1 MMRGPAIALLGLLFA
16 ASSAQAGNL
25 VPATPGGAIFRV
37 PVKSLVDLR
46 FVRVIRQSQ
55 DLSCGAAALATLLKH
70 FYGEEIGENDVLEG
84 AAGIGDREKI
94 ARDGFSMLELKHFS
108 EQRGY
113 VSAGFRVADVNE
125 LSNLKIPVITL
136 VNTRGYAHFVVLKGV
151 IDGKVLIAD
160 PAFGNRS
167 RPLEAF
173 AGEWR
178 NVVLAVVS
186 EKLAGDAAF
195 RTHTTV
201 SARAN
206 ELRSLLDFGL
216 RPTTPSRGDF

>member
-1 MMRGPAIALLGLLFA
+1 MRKPGILLLALLFA
-16 ASSAQAGNL
+16 ATSAQAGNL
-25 VPATPGGAIFRV
+25 VPATPGGTIFRV

-46 FVRVIRQSQ
+46 FDNVVKQSK

-70 FYGEEIGENDVLEG
+70 FYGEDVDEVDVIEG
-84 AAGIGDREKI
+84 AGAIGDREKI
-94 ARDGFSMLELKHFS
+94 ERDGFSMLELKRFS
-108 EQRGY
+108 EDRGY
-113 VSAGFRVADVNE
+113 VSAGFRIEDVNE
-125 LSNLKIPVITL
+125 LTNLKVPVLAL

-151 IDGKVLIAD
+151 YDGKVLIAD

-173 AGEWR
+173 AGEWGH
-178 NVVLAVVS
+178 VVLAVVS

-201 SARAN
+201 SARADEVRN
-206 ELRSLLDFGL
+206 LLDFGL
-216 RPTTPSRGDF
+216 RPMPSRGDF